1 MEQMKRSII
10 EGTEAVEAEKKKN
23 VELLHM
29 IFPEKLAS
37 RLWRGID
44 LFYNIK
50 FNAFKKGSNLTGV
63 GIIIKCGDCKIKI
76 KFINQEYKCYIT
88 IPRWNVAE
96 WIVSFTTNGTLKQPK
111 IDGWLNVL

>member
-44 LFYNIK
+44 LFYNIQL
-50 FNAFKKGSNLTGV
+50 NAFEKGSDFTGV
-63 GIIIKCGDCKIKI
+63 SMESSNFGFEKH
-76 KFINQEYKCYIT
+76 
-88 IPRWNVAE
+88 R
-96 WIVSFTTNGTLKQPK
+96 
-111 IDGWLNVL
+111 LNS